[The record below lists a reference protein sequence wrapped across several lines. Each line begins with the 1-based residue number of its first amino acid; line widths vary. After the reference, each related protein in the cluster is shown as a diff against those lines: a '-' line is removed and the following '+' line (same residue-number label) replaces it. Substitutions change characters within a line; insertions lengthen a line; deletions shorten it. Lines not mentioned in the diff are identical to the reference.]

1 MFLNAKHEKADKL
14 LKKGE
19 LQKALELFNELI
31 EELGENPILYSDRGV
46 VFLHLNKRE
55 ECLNDLS
62 KAVQLQPD
70 YSYRY
75 ACRAF
80 AYSHFKLLDEAI
92 VDYQKAV
99 ELDPEDAVAH
109 NNLGMLLEQKGYKD
123 EADRRFAVA
132 DKLAKAEDRLQEMMT
147 ELEQGNSSEK
157 SSEPE
162 NSMHKEEAELTAEDT
177 SAGHEFKKIFTSKKQ
192 FKEFVQF
199 IKNGFQR

>member
-62 KAVQLQPD
+62 KAVQLQPN

-80 AYSHFKLLDEAI
+80 AYSHFKLLDESI

-177 SAGHEFKKIFTSKKQ
+177 SAGQEFKKIFTSKKQ

-199 IKNGFQR
+199 IKNGFKR

>member
-46 VFLHLNKRE
+46 VFLHLNQRE

-147 ELEQGNSSEK
+147 ELEQGNSSDK

-162 NSMHKEEAELTAEDT
+162 NSMHEDEAELTAEDT

-199 IKNGFQR
+199 IKNGFKR

>member
-199 IKNGFQR
+199 IKNGFKR

>member
-1 MFLNAKHEKADKL
+1 MFLNAKHEKADQL

-46 VFLHLNKRE
+46 VFLHLNQRE

-147 ELEQGNSSEK
+147 ELEQGNSSDK

-162 NSMHKEEAELTAEDT
+162 NSMHEDEAELTAEDT

-199 IKNGFQR
+199 IKNGFKR

>member
-46 VFLHLNKRE
+46 VFLHLNKRK

-147 ELEQGNSSEK
+147 ELEQGNSSDK

-162 NSMHKEEAELTAEDT
+162 KSMHKEEAELTAEDT
-177 SAGHEFKKIFTSKKQ
+177 SAGQEFKKIFTSKKQ

-199 IKNGFQR
+199 IKNGFKR